1 MTKREQIRAD
11 IKRRLNSYKAIDA
24 ERGQILEELRRL
36 DLAMSSPSGPNLD
49 GMPRSPG
56 AGNPVARMV
65 AAYVDLEAKYKAQV
79 ERLADAQLDIELMI
93 ETLDPVER
101 RIARYRYLD
110 GLTWE
115 EVCDKMCYSWRQTHR
130 IHGRMLDRLTDR
142 AEAAQD

>member
-11 IKRRLNSYKAIDA
+11 IKRRLNSYKAIEA
-24 ERGQILEELRRL
+24 ERGQIEEELHRL
-36 DLAMSSPSGPNLD
+36 DLAMRSPSGPNLD

-65 AAYVDLEAKYKAQV
+65 ATYVDLEAKYKAQIA
-79 ERLADAQLDIELMI
+79 RLADAQLTIELMI

-101 RIARYRYLD
+101 RLARYRYID
-110 GLTWE
+110 GLGWE

-130 IHGRMLDRLTDR
+130 IHARILDKLTDR
-142 AEAAQD
+142 AAAAQA